1 MTILLYTSHST
12 SAAPW
17 TLMVAQL
24 LLFEE
29 SSAKCGGDFC
39 DIYMENLIKV
49 NKKNV
54 QSQFKGFSSDFNI
67 KA

>member
-1 MTILLYTSHST
+1 
-12 SAAPW
+12 
-17 TLMVAQL
+17 MVAQL

-39 DIYMENLIKV
+39 DTYMENLIKV

-54 QSQFKGFSSDFNI
+54 QSQFIGFSSDFNI

>member
-1 MTILLYTSHST
+1 M
-12 SAAPW
+12 
-17 TLMVAQL
+17 MVAQL

-54 QSQFKGFSSDFNI
+54 QSQFIGFSSDFNI

>member
-1 MTILLYTSHST
+1 
-12 SAAPW
+12 
-17 TLMVAQL
+17 MVAQI

-29 SSAKCGGDFC
+29 SSAKFGVDFSY
-39 DIYMENLIKV
+39 IYMENLIKV

-54 QSQFKGFSSDFNI
+54 QSQFIGFSSDFNI